1 MERIQQPPVAGVL
14 IGEIECY
21 DFETLCSTPPIP
33 SILITRLISQWLFPT
48 VRLTAAAGLL
58 LTSAAGAIDM
68 DRLFASFTKQFKGNP
83 AVFADWKKLAEDGGS
98 GAIPDKLRRVNEF
111 FNRHIEFS
119 DDLQIWGQSDYWATP
134 METLAK
140 GKGDCEDFTIAK
152 YFTLLK
158 MNVPIES
165 LRLVYVK
172 ARIGGPSSGIQ
183 QAHMV
188 LTYYPSPDA
197 EPLVLD
203 NLISEIRPASRR
215 PDLQPVFSFNSQ
227 GLYAGIAA
235 NASVGPG
242 GVGQL
247 SRWAELLRRSQ
258 AEGFD

>member
-1 MERIQQPPVAGVL
+1 MP
-14 IGEIECY
+14 
-21 DFETLCSTPPIP
+21 STYP
-33 SILITRLISQWLFPT
+33 ILIKRPYLQWLAPT
-48 VRLTAAAGLL
+48 FRLMVAAGLL
-58 LTSAAGAIDM
+58 LASTAGAIDM

-83 AVFADWKKLAEDGGS
+83 LVFSDWRKLTEDGRS

-111 FNRHIEFS
+111 FNGHVEFG
-119 DDLQIWGQSDYWATP
+119 DDQQIWGQSDYWATP

-152 YFTLLK
+152 YFTLLN
-158 MNVPIES
+158 MDVPIES

-172 ARIGGPSSGIQ
+172 ARIGGPSSSIQ

-188 LTYYPSPDA
+188 LTYYPSRDA

-227 GLYAGIAA
+227 GVYSGIAA
-235 NASVGPG
+235 DSAAGPG

-247 SRWAELLRRSQ
+247 SRWADLLRRAQ
-258 AEGFD
+258 AEGFEKAE